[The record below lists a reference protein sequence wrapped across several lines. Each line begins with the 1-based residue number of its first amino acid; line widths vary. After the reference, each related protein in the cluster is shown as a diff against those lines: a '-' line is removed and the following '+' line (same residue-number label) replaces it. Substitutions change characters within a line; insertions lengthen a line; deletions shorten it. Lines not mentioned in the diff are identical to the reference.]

1 MKQRL
6 LRRDM
11 GYRLDEFDSTLRG
24 GFCATAPVLDCSGH
38 AGDWRITG
46 ADGVSARLRAA
57 PLPPR
62 RLGMLEL
69 PRLQLELD
77 IRAPD
82 DAGIDAFLKRFH
94 QHFHKGGG

>member
-11 GYRLDEFDSTLRG
+11 GYRLDEFDRVLRG
-24 GFCATAPVLDCSGH
+24 GFCAAAPQLDCQGTP
-38 AGDWRITG
+38 GDWHIRG
-46 ADGVSARLRAA
+46 ADGLSARFKAS

-77 IRAPD
+77 VRAPD
-82 DAGIDAFLKRFH
+82 ESAIDAFLKRFH